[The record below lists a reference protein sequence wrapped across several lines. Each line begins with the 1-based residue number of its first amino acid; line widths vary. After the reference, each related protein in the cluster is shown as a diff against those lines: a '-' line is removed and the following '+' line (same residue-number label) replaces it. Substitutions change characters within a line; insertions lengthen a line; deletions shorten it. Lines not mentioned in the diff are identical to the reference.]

1 MSITTINLSDPISTL
16 VSKTNT
22 ISTNLGDLGA
32 LTTPTTSSLVAAL
45 NEVNTR
51 LDAVDAPSEL
61 ATQVEAEF
69 ANTVFTVGGISA
81 DSANIDSATV
91 TNLNATSIR
100 TATITWDSGDIVLA
114 HLKPLQI
121 LNSSGVVL
129 KQGYLLSTSADAAT
143 L

>member
-1 MSITTINLSDPISTL
+1 MAITTINLSDPISTL

-22 ISTNLGDLGA
+22 ISTNLGDVGT

-45 NEVNTR
+45 NEVNAR
-51 LDAVDAPSEL
+51 LNAVDDAAEL

-69 ANTVFTVGGISA
+69 VNTVFTAGGLSA

-91 TNLNATSIR
+91 TNLNTTSIR
-100 TATITWDSGDIVLA
+100 TATITWDSDDIVLA
-114 HLKPLQI
+114 HLKPLEI
-121 LNSSGVVL
+121 LTSSGTVL
-129 KQGYLLSTSADAAT
+129 KAGYLLSTSADAAT